1 MFIEFIISLKE
12 INQNKHEN
20 NDFYFKFKNPVT
32 FLEKFPHLIAFAS
45 FSLKKL
51 HKNQKR
57 FNLIFIPFQYLDKK
71 IAF

>member
-12 INQNKHEN
+12 INQNKHKN
-20 NDFYFKFKNPVT
+20 NDFNFKF
-32 FLEKFPHLIAFAS
+32 
-45 FSLKKL
+45 KKL

-57 FNLIFIPFQYLDKK
+57 FNLIFIHFQYLDKK